1 MMIRFLKRIHAC
13 WYIFSVIFS
22 FLLFSPFFYYYSR
35 KPSRYL
41 TLNWFRK
48 GFAFLSSALAGVFY
62 KHVYETSIVWDKPY
76 IVCANHT
83 SNLDIAAITGIMHG
97 NFAFLGKEELLRN
110 PVLSIFFKTIDIPVN
125 RESKIASFRAFKKA
139 DEYLQD
145 GLSLVIFP
153 EGKIGY
159 EYPPILH
166 PFKNGPFRLAI
177 DRGIP
182 IIPVTID
189 SLWELM
195 WDDGFVHGS
204 KPGVRTLFVHAPI
217 ETTGMTADDADTLK
231 ELVYAKLQENSFIKS

>member
-1 MMIRFLKRIHAC
+1 MILFLKRIHAA

-22 FLLFSPFFYYYSR
+22 FLLFWPFFYYYSR

-41 TLNWFRK
+41 RLNWYRK

-62 KHVYETSIVWDKPY
+62 KAVYEKTISWDRPY

-83 SNLDIAAITGIMHG
+83 SNLDISAITGLMYG
-97 NFAFLGKEELLRN
+97 NFAFLGKEELVRN

-139 DEYLQD
+139 DEYLQS

-153 EGKIGY
+153 EGKIGD
-159 EYPPILH
+159 EYPPVLH

-177 DRGIP
+177 ERGIP
-182 IIPVTID
+182 IVPVTLD
-189 SLWELM
+189 RLWELM

-204 KPGVRTLFVHAPI
+204 KPGLRKLLVHAPI
-217 ETTGMTADDADTLK
+217 ETTDMTIDDADTLK
-231 ELVYAKLQENSFIKS
+231 ELVYNKLQQTTF